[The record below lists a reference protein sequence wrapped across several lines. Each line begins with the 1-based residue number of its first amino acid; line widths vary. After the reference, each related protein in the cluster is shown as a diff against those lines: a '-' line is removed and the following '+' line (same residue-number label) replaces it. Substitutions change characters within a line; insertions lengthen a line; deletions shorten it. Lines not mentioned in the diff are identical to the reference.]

1 MTSRGNLAR
10 ILNVL
15 SGKENKSWTLL
26 ATRYRHT
33 IYLSHVEAN
42 EGHLSTYGRRILYWG
57 KRFEVAVT
65 KTDSNGKSDCDHGAE
80 KYGPIKAYPG
90 FYSVVRFQ
98 LQNHTILLRAEVDA
112 QTQVKLLTCTDIS
125 VLEVTFK
132 GCTWERAVVHKR
144 IPCYKYV
151 LVPVVVRSS

>member
-33 IYLSHVEAN
+33 IYLSHVEAE
-42 EGHLSTYGRRILYWG
+42 EGHLSSYGRRILYWG

-65 KTDSNGKSDCDHGAE
+65 KTGSNGKSDFDQAAE

-90 FYSVVRFQ
+90 VYSVVRFQ

-112 QTQVKLLTCTDIS
+112 QTEVK
-125 VLEVTFK
+125 
-132 GCTWERAVVHKR
+132 
-144 IPCYKYV
+144 
-151 LVPVVVRSS
+151 

>member
-33 IYLSHVEAN
+33 TYLSHVEAVG
-42 EGHLSTYGRRILYWG
+42 EQLRPYEERIFYWV
-57 KRFEVAVT
+57 KRFGVAAT
-65 KTDSNGKSDCDHGAE
+65 KTDSNGKSDCSHGAE

-112 QTQVKLLTCTDIS
+112 QTEVKEVSCT
-125 VLEVTFK
+125 
-132 GCTWERAVVHKR
+132 VV
-144 IPCYKYV
+144 C
-151 LVPVVVRSS
+151 

>member
-33 IYLSHVEAN
+33 IYLSHVEA
-42 EGHLSTYGRRILYWG
+42 EEEQLRPYEERIFYWV
-57 KRFEVAVT
+57 KRFEVAAT
-65 KTDSNGKSDCDHGAE
+65 KTDSNGKSDCGQGAE
-80 KYGPIKAYPG
+80 KHGPIKAYPG

-112 QTQVKLLTCTDIS
+112 QTEVKEMTCTVIS
-125 VLEVTFK
+125 VLEGTLR
-132 GCTWERAVVHKR
+132 GCTCEQNH
-144 IPCYKYV
+144 
-151 LVPVVVRSS
+151 SFEF